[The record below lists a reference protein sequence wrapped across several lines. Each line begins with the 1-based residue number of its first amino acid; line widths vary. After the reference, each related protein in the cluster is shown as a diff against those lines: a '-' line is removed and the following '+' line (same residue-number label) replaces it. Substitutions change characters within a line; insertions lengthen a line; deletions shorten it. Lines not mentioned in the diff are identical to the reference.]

1 MSALVQTVPVQ
12 TVAVR
17 PAPVKPV
24 PVQTAPV
31 QTMLVEDHI
40 VLREGLRRSLE
51 ANGVSVV
58 AEVSDGN
65 EVVAAARQ
73 SRPDV
78 VLMDLSLPGQDGI
91 AATRQLKSYFPDI
104 PVIILTMFADED
116 TIRAAFAAGAVGY
129 LVKDCSTAEMV
140 ATVTTAALGSGELRG
155 GLASVFL
162 GGGRRDSPNTVL
174 TRREVEVL
182 QMLANG
188 ASSGDVAT
196 KLFISGKTV
205 KNHLA
210 HIYSKLGATSR
221 TQAVAKAVRLGIVRI
236 G

>member
-1 MSALVQTVPVQ
+1 MVPVQ
-12 TVAVR
+12 TVA
-17 PAPVKPV
+17 
-24 PVQTAPV
+24 V

-51 ANGVSVV
+51 ANGVAVV
-58 AEVSDGN
+58 AEVGDGN
-65 EVVAAARQ
+65 EVVTAARQ
-73 SRPDV
+73 CQPDV

-91 AATRQLKSYFPDI
+91 AAPQQLKNHLPDV

-140 ATVTTAALGSGELRG
+140 ATVTTAALRSGQLRG
-155 GLASVFL
+155 GLANVFL
-162 GGGRRDSPNTVL
+162 RGGLRTEGPNAVL

-188 ASSGDVAT
+188 VSSGDVAT

>member
-1 MSALVQTVPVQ
+1 MPVH
-12 TVAVR
+12 
-17 PAPVKPV
+17 
-24 PVQTAPV
+24 
-31 QTMLVEDHI
+31 TMLVEDHI

-65 EVVAAARQ
+65 EVLLAARQ
-73 SRPDV
+73 SQPDV

-91 AATRQLKSYFPDI
+91 AATRQMKQYLPDI

-116 TIRAAFAAGAVGY
+116 TVRAAFAAGAVGY

-140 ATVTTAALGSGELRG
+140 AAVTSAALGASELGG
-155 GLASVFL
+155 GLANVFL
-162 GGGRRDSPNTVL
+162 RGTPRRDGPNTVL

-188 ASSGDVAT
+188 ASSGDVAK

-210 HIYSKLGATSR
+210 HIYSKLGAASR